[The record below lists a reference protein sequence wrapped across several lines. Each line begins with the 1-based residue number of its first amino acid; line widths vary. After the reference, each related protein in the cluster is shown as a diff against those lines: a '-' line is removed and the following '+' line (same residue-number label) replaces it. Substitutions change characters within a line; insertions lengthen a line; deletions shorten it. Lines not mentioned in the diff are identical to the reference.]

1 MRKILKSF
9 KDSSKELKSV
19 KCITITA
26 MFGAISIVLNS
37 FTTVMVT
44 KFLKIGFFS
53 FLPSRLV
60 SFLFGPLVG
69 GLFGAAMDILNFIV
83 KPTGTFHPGFT
94 FNALISGII
103 YGIFLYKKPVSITR
117 ILAAN
122 IVQMIIVSFIL
133 GSYWLTHL
141 TGMTF
146 LQLLPPRALKEL
158 IMLPF
163 ETFLFFLIIKGVKA
177 SGVLKL
183 VYGK

>member
-60 SFLFGPLVG
+60 YFLFGPLVG

-146 LQLLPPRALKEL
+146 YNCFPRALKEL

-163 ETFLFFLIIKGVKA
+163 ETFLFFLIIKGVEA